1 MKKLSRILT
10 LSALLS
16 APFVAHAE
24 PDDDLNLPLGSNPI
38 AISQTEVLPSVLM
51 SEELMFKYLSA
62 ELADQ
67 RGNAFAAYSTMLS
80 IARTTRD
87 PRLARRAVEMAMKG
101 KLVAEALKAARAWQ
115 EISPQ
120 SDEVA
125 QLVLSLQ
132 LATNQTEEAKK
143 VLAKR
148 LAGATAQSLPGTV
161 AQVQRLLSRMT
172 DKAKSASLLRE
183 LLEPYRDSLDVRLTL
198 AQMAMVAGDQ
208 ALALREARDALA
220 KNPAS
225 ELAALTLAQVTLD
238 KTEAATML
246 GAFLQ
251 KNPAAR
257 EVRMALG
264 RMLFEQS
271 KIPEAKKEFKVLL
284 DQNPQDQT
292 ALYALGLLSVQVS
305 DLADAETY
313 LSAYIKNLQG
323 KPDRERDATQALMVL
338 TQIAEDRGDIASALQ
353 WINLVEPTGQNN
365 YLGAVLKRAQLIA
378 KDGKLAQARQIL
390 SEMDVESDDDR
401 IRLIIGEAQLLR
413 DANQLGESIRLLNEA
428 LDRFPDNTDLLYE
441 QAMVVEKNNQ
451 FDLMEQSLRKIIA
464 LTPDNQHAYTALG
477 YSFAERNVRLPEA
490 YDLIKKALS
499 LAPDDAYI
507 MDSMGW
513 VEFRLGRLESAEEIL
528 RRAYAIKPDAEV
540 AVHLGEVL
548 WMRGREE
555 EAKKLWRIA
564 NGKDPKNESLKGT
577 LLRLQ
582 IKL

>member
-10 LSALLS
+10 LSALLGT
-16 APFVAHAE
+16 PFIAHAE
-24 PDDDLNLPLGSNPI
+24 PDDEFNHPLNSNQLP
-38 AISQTEVLPSVLM
+38 ISQTEVLPSLMM

-101 KLVAEALKAARAWQ
+101 KLVLDALKAARAWQ

-125 QLVLSLQ
+125 QLVLNLQ

-148 LAGATAQSLPGTV
+148 LAGATAQSLPGTI

-183 LLEPYRDSLDVRLTL
+183 LLQPYRDSLDVRLTL
-198 AQMAMVAGDQ
+198 AQMAMAAGDQ
-208 ALALREARDALA
+208 TLALREALDALV
-220 KNPAS
+220 KNPTS
-225 ELAALTLAQVTLD
+225 ELAALTLAQILID
-238 KTEAATML
+238 KAEAATML

-251 KNPAAR
+251 KNPTAR

-305 DLADAETY
+305 DLADAETS

-338 TQIAEDRGDIASALQ
+338 TQIAEDRGDIAAALQ

-365 YLGAVLKRAQLIA
+365 YLGAVVKRAQLIA

-390 SEMDVESDDDR
+390 SEMDVESDDGR

-413 DANQLGESIRLLNEA
+413 DADQLAESIRLLNEA
-428 LDRFPDNTDLLYE
+428 LDRFPDNTYLLYE

-451 FDLMEQSLRKIIA
+451 FDVMEQSLRKIIA
-464 LTPDNQHAYTALG
+464 LTSDNQHAYNALG

-490 YDLIKKALS
+490 YDLIKQALS
-499 LAPDDAYI
+499 MAPDDAYI

-528 RRAYAIKPDAEV
+528 RRAYAIKPDAEI

-577 LLRLQ
+577 LQRLQ

>member
-10 LSALLS
+10 LSALLGT
-16 APFVAHAE
+16 PFIAHAE
-24 PDDDLNLPLGSNPI
+24 PDDEFNHPLNSNQLP
-38 AISQTEVLPSVLM
+38 ISQTEVLPSLMM

-101 KLVAEALKAARAWQ
+101 KLVLDALKAARAWQ

-125 QLVLSLQ
+125 QLVLNLQ

-148 LAGATAQSLPGTV
+148 LAGATAQSLPGTI

-183 LLEPYRDSLDVRLTL
+183 LLQPYRDSLDVRLTL
-198 AQMAMVAGDQ
+198 AQMAMAAGDQ
-208 ALALREARDALA
+208 TLALREALDALV
-220 KNPAS
+220 KNPTS
-225 ELAALTLAQVTLD
+225 ELAALTLAQILID
-238 KTEAATML
+238 KAEAATML

-251 KNPAAR
+251 KNPTAR

-338 TQIAEDRGDIASALQ
+338 TQIAEDRGDIAAALQ

-365 YLGAVLKRAQLIA
+365 YLGAVVKRAQLIA

-390 SEMDVESDDDR
+390 SEMDVESDDGR

-413 DANQLGESIRLLNEA
+413 DADQLAESIRLLNEA
-428 LDRFPDNTDLLYE
+428 LDRFPDNTYLLYE

-451 FDLMEQSLRKIIA
+451 FDVMEQSLRKIIA
-464 LTPDNQHAYTALG
+464 LTSDNQHAYNALG

-490 YDLIKKALS
+490 YDLIKQALS
-499 LAPDDAYI
+499 MAPDDAYI

-528 RRAYAIKPDAEV
+528 RRAYAIKPDAEI

-577 LLRLQ
+577 LQRLQ

>member
-1 MKKLSRILT
+1 
-10 LSALLS
+10 
-16 APFVAHAE
+16 
-24 PDDDLNLPLGSNPI
+24 
-38 AISQTEVLPSVLM
+38 
-51 SEELMFKYLSA
+51 
-62 ELADQ
+62 
-67 RGNAFAAYSTMLS
+67 
-80 IARTTRD
+80 
-87 PRLARRAVEMAMKG
+87 
-101 KLVAEALKAARAWQ
+101 
-115 EISPQ
+115 
-120 SDEVA
+120 
-125 QLVLSLQ
+125 
-132 LATNQTEEAKK
+132 
-143 VLAKR
+143 
-148 LAGATAQSLPGTV
+148 
-161 AQVQRLLSRMT
+161 
-172 DKAKSASLLRE
+172 
-183 LLEPYRDSLDVRLTL
+183 
-198 AQMAMVAGDQ
+198 
-208 ALALREARDALA
+208 
-220 KNPAS
+220 
-225 ELAALTLAQVTLD
+225 
-238 KTEAATML
+238 
-246 GAFLQ
+246 
-251 KNPAAR
+251 
-257 EVRMALG
+257 MALG

-464 LTPDNQHAYTALG
+464 LTPDNQHAYNALG

>member
-101 KLVAEALKAARAWQ
+101 KLVVEALKAARAWQ

-208 ALALREARDALA
+208 TLAVREARDALA

-464 LTPDNQHAYTALG
+464 LTPDNQHAYNALG

>member
-10 LSALLS
+10 LSALLGT
-16 APFVAHAE
+16 PFIAHAE
-24 PDDDLNLPLGSNPI
+24 PDDEFNHPLNSNQLP
-38 AISQTEVLPSVLM
+38 ISQTEVLPSLMM

-101 KLVAEALKAARAWQ
+101 KLVLDALKAARAWQ

-125 QLVLSLQ
+125 QLVLNLQ

-148 LAGATAQSLPGTV
+148 LAGATAQSLPGTI

-183 LLEPYRDSLDVRLTL
+183 LLQPYRDSLDVRLTL
-198 AQMAMVAGDQ
+198 AQMAMAAGDQ
-208 ALALREARDALA
+208 TLALREALDALV
-220 KNPAS
+220 KNPTS
-225 ELAALTLAQVTLD
+225 ELAALTLAQILID
-238 KTEAATML
+238 KAESATML

-251 KNPAAR
+251 KNPTAR

-338 TQIAEDRGDIASALQ
+338 TQIAEDRGDIAAALQ

-365 YLGAVLKRAQLIA
+365 YLGAVVKRAQLIA

-390 SEMDVESDDDR
+390 SEMDVESDDGR

-413 DANQLGESIRLLNEA
+413 DADQLAESIRLLNEA
-428 LDRFPDNTDLLYE
+428 LDRFPDNTYLLYE

-451 FDLMEQSLRKIIA
+451 FDVMEQSLRKIIA
-464 LTPDNQHAYTALG
+464 LTSDNQHAYNALG

-490 YDLIKKALS
+490 YDLIKQALS
-499 LAPDDAYI
+499 MAPDDAYI

-528 RRAYAIKPDAEV
+528 RRAYAIKPDAEI

-577 LLRLQ
+577 LQRLQ